1 MSFAHQKACDL
12 RSQKIY
18 PSFPLLSNRYSAS
31 QQEQLCLCLMPV
43 FLTSVPTGDPK
54 PGTKRGQTGLAGSE
68 H

>member
-12 RSQKIY
+12 SSQKRH
-18 PSFPLLSNRYSAS
+18 PSFPLLSYRDSAS
-31 QQEQLCLCLMPV
+31 QQEQLCLRLRPV